1 MNKWIEI
8 LIGVILIVVPILL
21 AIIFSSW
28 GIAAIELIK
37 GAVIILVVL
46 AGIIMLAVGISDLIE
61 SIKEKKTKVKK
72 VKKKKK

>member
-1 MNKWIEI
+1 MDKWIEI

-37 GAVIILVVL
+37 GAVIIFVVL